1 MQNRRNA
8 RSSSRPLAALLL
20 LAACAVVL
28 VFIGGLLARQNSA
41 YNAPVIEGVSG
52 QSAAS
57 QTQSGASE
65 GPQQLPL
72 PASVHLDVPVIGQ
85 NPELPNGCE
94 ITSLTMLLRYLGF
107 DVDKMTMAQEYLPR
121 SEKFYGA
128 DPEVEFMGDPA
139 QSSGESCGF
148 YCFQG
153 PIVQA
158 AKNYLAAQGQ
168 ADAWDVTD
176 ITGVDAAGLAEQL
189 AAGNPVLVWAT
200 IDFKDVRQ
208 STKWTWTTASG
219 EDYTPLVDVH
229 CLVLTGYED
238 NQFYLS
244 DPLKTYESVRQQ
256 KFMEIFTAMG
266 SRAVV
271 ITPRETPAQPT
282 PDPSAEASSASSS
295 AS

>member
-1 MQNRRNA
+1 MEI
-8 RSSSRPLAALLL
+8 LLP
-20 LAACAVVL
+20 VPQVL
-28 VFIGGLLARQNSA
+28 
-41 YNAPVIEGVSG
+41 
-52 QSAAS
+52 
-57 QTQSGASE
+57 
-65 GPQQLPL
+65 
-72 PASVHLDVPVIGQ
+72 Q

-94 ITSLTMLLRYLGF
+94 ITSLTMLLQYLGF
-107 DVDKMTMAQEYLPR
+107 DVDKMTMAEDYLPR

-128 DPEVEFMGDPA
+128 DPEVEFMGDPS

-153 PIVQA
+153 PIIQA
-158 AKNYLAAQGQ
+158 AEKYLAAQGQ
-168 ADAWDVTD
+168 ADAWEVTD

-200 IDFKDVRQ
+200 IDFKDVRE
-208 STKWTWTTASG
+208 SSKWSWTTASG
-219 EDYTPLVDVH
+219 ETYTPLVDVH

-244 DPLKTYESVRQQ
+244 DPLETYESVRQQ

-271 ITPRETPAQPT
+271 ITPKEPTPEPT
-282 PDPSAEASSASSS
+282 PDPSAEASSVPSS
-295 AS
+295 AA

>member
-1 MQNRRNA
+1 MQNKRRA
-8 RSSSRPLAALLL
+8 RSSARPLVTLTLVL
-20 LAACAVVL
+20 ACAVVL
-28 VFIGGLLARQNSA
+28 VFIGTLLAGQNSA

-52 QSAAS
+52 QSVAS
-57 QTQSGASE
+57 QPQSGSSG
-65 GPQQLPL
+65 GPEQLPL

-85 NPELPNGCE
+85 KPELPNGCE

-107 DVDKMTMAQEYLPR
+107 DADKMTMAEEYLPR

-200 IDFKDVRQ
+200 IDFKDVRE

-219 EDYTPLVDVH
+219 EEYTPLVDVH

-244 DPLKTYESVRQQ
+244 DPLETYESVRQQ

-271 ITPRETPAQPT
+271 ITPRESVSTPEASP
-282 PDPSAEASSASSS
+282 EASSAP
-295 AS
+295 AAEG

>member
-282 PDPSAEASSASSS
+282 PDPSAEAPSASTS

>member
-41 YNAPVIEGVSG
+41 YNAPVIDGVSG

-208 STKWTWTTASG
+208 STKWTWTTVSG

-244 DPLKTYESVRQQ
+244 DPLETYESVRQQ